1 MPRQELLRSPTKAP
15 TKSPTKS
22 PKKSPLSPLRTIMM
36 GRGAIFKSRTNF
48 AKLRRTATSDD
59 SGPDEGKL
67 PVQRHVLEGGATA
80 LG

>member
-1 MPRQELLRSPTKAP
+1 
-15 TKSPTKS
+15 
-22 PKKSPLSPLRTIMM
+22 MM

>member
-22 PKKSPLSPLRTIMM
+22 PKKSPLKTIMM